1 MAIINP
7 PPSMTLGRF
16 VRVTLHN
23 FRLLINTFSGS
34 TAAPPMS
41 DPADHDTYSPASPA
55 AGDSP
60 AAQRA
65 ASAIEPA
72 EEGTADALPPVSTPT
87 HQPVATEEISTAAIA
102 AEDISAED
110 ISAEDISAEDISA
123 EDISAEDISAEDISA
138 EDISAEES
146 AAEDISSE
154 EIAGDEGG
162 AHIQPALN
170 LATEDAAIVLAAA
183 TESGDLLVRTG
194 EAALSMGSV
203 LESLLFVADAPVEA
217 AQLARVVNAPVEV
230 VEGHLRQLAAEFH
243 GAARGLR
250 VAERN
255 GRFQL
260 VTAPAAAALI
270 ETFLNLDMTTK
281 LSAPAL
287 ETLAVVAYRQPV
299 TRAQVEAVRGV
310 DCSGILRSLLQ
321 RGLVEEVDRLDAPGR
336 PMRYGVTDL
345 FMQHFG
351 LTGLHELPPLEQIEA
366 EQLDGALEREA

>member
-1 MAIINP
+1 MPDFAMSIANLP
-7 PPSMTLGRF
+7 SSMTLGRF

-23 FRLLINTFSGS
+23 FRLLINAYSGS
-34 TAAPPMS
+34 TVAPFMPEASTNDTRTNDTSTNDTSTNDTVESGLNVNGAAATVEESNAEPLAFAAQS
-41 DPADHDTYSPASPA
+41 TVAQHGADNTNNADH
-55 AGDSP
+55 
-60 AAQRA
+60 
-65 ASAIEPA
+65 
-72 EEGTADALPPVSTPT
+72 
-87 HQPVATEEISTAAIA
+87 
-102 AEDISAED
+102 
-110 ISAEDISAEDISA
+110 
-123 EDISAEDISAEDISA
+123 
-138 EDISAEES
+138 
-146 AAEDISSE
+146 
-154 EIAGDEGG
+154 

-170 LATEDAAIVLAAA
+170 LATENDAIVLAAKS
-183 TESGDLLVRTG
+183 ENGELLVCTG
-194 EAALSMGSV
+194 DAALSITSV
-203 LESLLFVADAPVEA
+203 LESLLFVADAPVEV
-217 AQLARVVNAPVEV
+217 AQLARVLNTPVEV
-230 VEGHLRQLAAEFH
+230 VEGHLRRLAAEYH
-243 GAARGLR
+243 AQGRGLR

-255 GRFQL
+255 GRFQM

-351 LTGLHELPPLEQIEA
+351 LTGLHELPPLAGGEA
-366 EQLDGALEREA
+366 EQLDGALEREV

>member
-1 MAIINP
+1 MNIANP

-23 FRLLINTFSGS
+23 FRLLVNAYSGS
-34 TAAPPMS
+34 TVAPFMPEASTNDTNANDANANDANANDTVKFGLFNGSSAALEES
-41 DPADHDTYSPASPA
+41 DAESLVF
-55 AGDSP
+55 
-60 AAQRA
+60 AAQNTIA
-65 ASAIEPA
+65 QH
-72 EEGTADALPPVSTPT
+72 GAD
-87 HQPVATEEISTAAIA
+87 
-102 AEDISAED
+102 D
-110 ISAEDISAEDISA
+110 
-123 EDISAEDISAEDISA
+123 
-138 EDISAEES
+138 
-146 AAEDISSE
+146 
-154 EIAGDEGG
+154 

-170 LATEDAAIVLAAA
+170 LATENDAIVLAAKS
-183 TESGDLLVRTG
+183 ENGELLVRAG
-194 EAALSMGSV
+194 DAALSITSV
-203 LESLLFVADAPVEA
+203 LESLLFVADAPVEV
-217 AQLARVVNAPVEV
+217 AQLARVLNTPVEA
-230 VEGHLRQLAAEFH
+230 VEGHLRRLAAEYH
-243 GAARGLR
+243 AQGRGLR
-250 VAERN
+250 VAERS
-255 GRFQL
+255 GRFQM

-336 PMRYGVTDL
+336 PVRYGVTDL

-351 LTGLHELPPLEQIEA
+351 LTGLHELPPLAGGEA

>member
-1 MAIINP
+1 MSIANP
-7 PPSMTLGRF
+7 PSSMTLGRF

-23 FRLLINTFSGS
+23 FRLLINAYSGS
-34 TAAPPMS
+34 TVAPFMPEASTNDTSTNDTSTNDTVESGLFNVNGAAATVEESNAEPLAFAAQS
-41 DPADHDTYSPASPA
+41 TVAQHGADNTNNADH
-55 AGDSP
+55 
-60 AAQRA
+60 
-65 ASAIEPA
+65 
-72 EEGTADALPPVSTPT
+72 
-87 HQPVATEEISTAAIA
+87 
-102 AEDISAED
+102 
-110 ISAEDISAEDISA
+110 
-123 EDISAEDISAEDISA
+123 
-138 EDISAEES
+138 
-146 AAEDISSE
+146 
-154 EIAGDEGG
+154 

-170 LATEDAAIVLAAA
+170 LATENDAIVLAAKS
-183 TESGDLLVRTG
+183 ENGELLVCAG
-194 EAALSMGSV
+194 DAALSITSV

-217 AQLARVVNAPVEV
+217 AQLARVLNTPVEV
-230 VEGHLRQLAAEFH
+230 VEGHLRQLAAEYH
-243 GAARGLR
+243 AQGRGLR

-287 ETLAVVAYRQPV
+287 ETLAIVAYRQPV

-351 LTGLHELPPLEQIEA
+351 LTGLHELPPLAGGEV